1 MLRWRWAAIVLK
13 HWVFQSLAGAA
24 GIEPANAGIKSRC
37 LTAWRRPNKEFAL
50 HIEYNDHQLAGPYSV
65 SQNERNRRFRSFTP
79 RFFSPIHAR
88 LVRYR
93 VGYPP
98 VARAVFAL
106 FVQGHLLQ

>member
-1 MLRWRWAAIVLK
+1 LKDFAI
-13 HWVFQSLAGAA
+13 HSLAGAA

-50 HIEYNDHQLAGPYSV
+50 YIVYNDHQLAGPYSV

-79 RFFSPIHAR
+79 RFFAPIHAR

-93 VGYPP
+93 AGYPL
-98 VARAVFAL
+98 VARAVFVL
-106 FVQGHLLQ
+106 FVRGHLLQ